1 MAISNK
7 ALYNA
12 ITRANNYLKVLE
24 QQGFSNTKTAQ
35 TLRAA
40 ANKAASGAKPVKAF
54 PTVRPKNGKFTK
66 AQRAKMIKS
75 YQEIQRH
82 KEFFKPVS
90 DMSRRTFS
98 QTERAQNI
106 RESFSKKYGISADL
120 LTDRFFD
127 LLGDDTFQKVYE
139 NFGSD
144 AVRSLTDQIKAH
156 PEMLDDLGKVEKII
170 SDYIDNPHR
179 DEFYIEEFEELFSFY
194 DYY

>member
-7 ALYNA
+7 SLFEA
-12 ITRANNYLKVLE
+12 IKRANYYLKVLE
-24 QQGFSNTKTAQ
+24 QQGYSNTKTAQ

-40 ANKAASGAKPVKAF
+40 ANKAATGSKPVKSF
-54 PTVRPKNGKFTK
+54 PTVRPKGGKFTK
-66 AQRAKMIKS
+66 AQRNKMLKS

-82 KEFFKPVS
+82 KEFFKPLS
-90 DMSRRTFS
+90 DMSHKTFS
-98 QTERAQNI
+98 QSDKAQQI
-106 RESFSKKYGISADL
+106 RDSFSKKYNMSADM
-120 LTDRFFD
+120 LTDEFFD
-127 LLGDDTFQKVYE
+127 LLGSDAFQKVYE

-144 AVRSLTDQIKAH
+144 AVKSLTDAVKQN
-156 PEMLDDLGKVEKII
+156 PDMLDDLGRVEKII

>member
-12 ITRANNYLKVLE
+12 ITRANKYLKVLE
-24 QQGFSNTKTAQ
+24 QQGFSNNKTAQ

-40 ANKAASGAKPVKAF
+40 ANKAASGAKPVKSF

-66 AQRAKMIKS
+66 AQRAKMMKS

-82 KEFFKPVS
+82 KEFFKPIS
-90 DMSRRTFS
+90 DMSHRNFA
-98 QTERAQNI
+98 QTDKAQQI
-106 RESFSKKYGISADL
+106 RESFSKKYNISADM
-120 LTDRFFD
+120 LTDEFFD
-127 LLGDDTFQKVYE
+127 LLGSDAFQKVYE

-144 AVRSLTDQIKAH
+144 TVKALTDAVKAK